1 MSNERYADLKTA
13 KIAEAT
19 MVVISKYGLQ
29 KTTMSDIAKEAGLSR
44 QTLYN
49 VFQTKDDVLRAAVSH
64 YMARDLEEIQ
74 GLWQE
79 QKDLDEKLDTF
90 FEIGPLRWYDQIQK
104 MPHATELLE
113 SSYNSL
119 GPALNEA
126 YVHWI
131 AALEQLLCEHM
142 GKEDAG
148 NVADLVFV
156 SAQNAK
162 YRAKDRDQLLNRL
175 ALLRNM
181 VVTTYTK

>member
-1 MSNERYADLKTA
+1 
-13 KIAEAT
+13 
-19 MVVISKYGLQ
+19 MVVVGKYGLQ

-49 VFQTKDDVLRAAVSH
+49 AYQTKDDVLRAAVSH

-74 GLWQE
+74 VLWQ
-79 QKDLDEKLDTF
+79 QQNDLEVKLDTF
-90 FEIGPLRWYDQIQK
+90 FEIGPLRWYDQIQN

-113 SSYNSL
+113 TFDSSL
-119 GPALNEA
+119 EPALNEA
-126 YVHWI
+126 YVYWI
-131 AALEQLLCEHM
+131 AALEKLFCEHM
-142 GKEDAG
+142 NKDEAG
-148 NVADLVFV
+148 DVADLVFV
-156 SAQNAK
+156 SAKNAK